1 MNVLLL
7 SLLLMLLLLL
17 EYASI
22 EKTAIIAILFNT
34 LRRVNALLLPLLL
47 TIK

>member
-7 SLLLMLLLLL
+7 L
-17 EYASI
+17 ADATSI
-22 EKTAIIAILFNT
+22 KRTAIIAILFNM
-34 LRRVNALLLPLLL
+34 LRRVNALLLLL

>member
-7 SLLLMLLLLL
+7 SLLLMLLLL

-34 LRRVNALLLPLLL
+34 LLRRVNALLLLL